1 MMRHISP
8 PTRIML
14 VFLVVLLT
22 LALKAGIDP
31 ARLAGDALR
40 KLGMSAVLVLSL
52 VPMMRAGMGLNFGM
66 PIGVSAG
73 LLGMC
78 LSMNARLT
86 GVAGF
91 AAAIGGAV
99 AVGSLFGYVY
109 GRILNVAKGREEVAG
124 VFLGYAFLPLMSVFW
139 TLAPFSNRKMLY
151 PVGGQ
156 GLRPRIGL
164 DPFFAGVLD
173 KGFDLTVGGVA
184 VPLGLLLF
192 AGVLLAL
199 VALFYATATGKTFSV
214 VGENERYA
222 RILGISVEGRR
233 IASAIL
239 STVLAAV
246 GICVYAQ
253 SYGFAELYES
263 ASVMTFPAVCAL
275 LVGGASRWRAGAANA
290 LLGVAIY
297 QTMYLLSTPVANA
310 YLASE
315 TTELFRMVVTNGVIL
330 YAFLRR

>member
-1 MMRHISP
+1 
-8 PTRIML
+8 ML
-14 VFLVVLLT
+14 M
-22 LALKAGIDP
+22 
-31 ARLAGDALR
+31 GDALV
-40 KLGMSAVLVLSL
+40 KFAMSAVLVVSM

-78 LSMNARLT
+78 VSLNMGWT
-86 GVAGF
+86 GGVGF
-91 AAAIGGAV
+91 GGALLGAV
-99 AVGSLFGYVY
+99 AAGGLFGYVY
-109 GRILNVAKGREEVAG
+109 GRVLNAARGREEIVG
-124 VFLGYAFLPLMSVFW
+124 VYLGLSLMPLMSIFW
-139 TLAPFSNRKMLY
+139 TLAPFTNRKMLY
-151 PVGGQ
+151 PVGGV

-164 DPFFAGVLD
+164 QPFFAEVLN
-173 KGFDLTVGGVA
+173 TAMEVQVGPLN
-184 VPLGLLLF
+184 VPVGLLIFVAL
-192 AGVLLAL
+192 VLGG
-199 VALFYATATGKTFSV
+199 VALFYQTALGQTFSV

-222 RILGISVEGRR
+222 RILGIGVERRR
-233 IASAIL
+233 IFSAMF

-253 SYGFAELYES
+253 SYGFVELYEG
-263 ASVMTFPAVCAL
+263 ATAMTFPAVCAL
-275 LVGGASRWRAGAANA
+275 LIGGARTWNASAWNA

-330 YAFLRR
+330 YAFLKR